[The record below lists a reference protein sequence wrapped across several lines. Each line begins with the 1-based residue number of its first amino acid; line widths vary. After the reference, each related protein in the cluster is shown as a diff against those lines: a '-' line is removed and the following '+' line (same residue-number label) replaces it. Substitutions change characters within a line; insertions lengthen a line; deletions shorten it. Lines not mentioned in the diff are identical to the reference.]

1 MWIYYF
7 FKGRIDMRIFFF
19 LLIIFL
25 PSLCVCQKNDASI
38 VLETSLDFIKPD
50 KFYICKVIDSREDKS
65 LNNFR
70 INFSGSQ
77 KTDNDTLSFSNALMF
92 LFNKCLS
99 KDTTL
104 VPVIIDIRQLSIV
117 PKMLNLLFIL
127 STRACI
133 SI

>member
-1 MWIYYF
+1 
-7 FKGRIDMRIFFF
+7 MRIFFF